1 MIATSHFIAEKV
13 QNYCGRTSKVIHP
26 IIEMPEYAPAN
37 NVDSED
43 ITLFTHGRLEA
54 GKGLDMILRV
64 YERLQKDEIIHNT
77 VNLIVF

>member
-13 QNYCGRTSKVIHP
+13 QNYCGRESKVIHP
-26 IIEMPEYAPAN
+26 IIEMREYKTSN
-37 NVDSED
+37 TVNSDV
-43 ITLFTHGRLEA
+43 ITLTTHGRLEA
-54 GKGLDMILRV
+54 GKGLDMVTRV